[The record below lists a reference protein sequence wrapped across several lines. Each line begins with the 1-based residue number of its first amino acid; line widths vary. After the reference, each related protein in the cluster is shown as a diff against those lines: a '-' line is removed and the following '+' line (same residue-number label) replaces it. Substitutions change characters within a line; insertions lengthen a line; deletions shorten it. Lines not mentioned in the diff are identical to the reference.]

1 MFCIISM
8 IDLSIVF
15 DENEGFFHNKDY
27 QKAVKE
33 VDREHRTSLFTMRNY
48 HISKHDYFSVSVSLE
63 NYIKMLKGEK
73 KFPHNLDISERR
85 KHDIVFMSL
94 ISNNKEVKEYIANVY
109 KEIKSRGE

>member
-27 QKAVKE
+27 QKAVEE

-63 NYIKMLKGEK
+63 NYIKMLIK
-73 KFPHNLDISERR
+73 ER
-85 KHDIVFMSL
+85 KSFHIIL
-94 ISNNKEVKEYIANVY
+94 I
-109 KEIKSRGE
+109 

>member
-1 MFCIISM
+1 MFDITDYNVRIIQNGDL
-8 IDLSIVF
+8 IEDVLYNIYDGLSIVF

-63 NYIKMLKGEK
+63 NYIKMLKGGVIK
-73 KFPHNLDISERR
+73 K
-85 KHDIVFMSL
+85 
-94 ISNNKEVKEYIANVY
+94 
-109 KEIKSRGE
+109 